1 MFVSIFTLRRF
12 FMKNKFYTEQKH
24 RETMNSVDMLK
35 GSINRMCVTDDMNEL
50 RHCLMCSM
58 CMLSELYVVEREKL
72 KERIS
77 QNDF

>member
-1 MFVSIFTLRRF
+1 
-12 FMKNKFYTEQKH
+12 MKDKFYTEQKH

-58 CMLSELYVVEREKL
+58 CRLSELYVVEREKL